1 MEIKSSFWIY
11 IILIL
16 CLVSLVLIT
25 TFSSQITMKIIEKR
39 EIKNLHG
46 FTKAVCDNQN
56 YCEDYEIVCEQKQVK
71 SFTPTGM
78 AIQNPSSWQD
88 SRTSEQIEQV
98 CG

>member
-11 IILIL
+11 ILLIL

-25 TFSSQITMKIIEKR
+25 TFSSKITTKITERMALKDEK
-39 EIKNLHG
+39 G
-46 FTKAVCDNQN
+46 FTKAICDDQN

-78 AIQNPSSWQD
+78 AIQNSNNWND
-88 SRTSEQIEQV
+88 SRTPEQIEEM